1 MKYVD
6 LSMALSNDTPVY
18 PGDRPP
24 VITSNSVF
32 EKDGFNSKHLCF
44 VSHCSTHMD
53 APYHKVQNGKKLDD
67 YPVSD
72 FFGSAVVIDAFNQN
86 PIEPDVSAVRK
97 GDFVFFYT
105 RQTDKAG
112 TPAFFENP
120 PFISEKTAEALV
132 EKGVS
137 IVGLDSFS
145 PDGPPFAI
153 HDILL
158 GNGVRILE
166 NLVNLKSVVGKRFE
180 CVVLPLKIKDADG
193 APCRVVACLDD

>member
-1 MKYVD
+1 MRYID
-6 LSMALSNDTPVY
+6 LSMFLENATPVY
-18 PGDRPP
+18 PGDPAP
-24 VITSNSVF
+24 VIQVHSTF

-53 APYHKVQNGKKLDD
+53 APFHKVPGGKKLDD
-67 YPVSD
+67 YPVAD
-72 FFGSAVVIDAFNQN
+72 FFGHAVVIDAFSQH

-105 RQTDKAG
+105 GQTDKAG
-112 TPAFFENP
+112 TPSFFENS

-166 NLVNLKSVVGKRFE
+166 NLVNLKGLVGKRFE